1 MILPVRMKIFAR
13 GVCTLCSALAFLPS
27 CHPSDANP
35 QKVQALQERNVAMR
49 AEIAELEAQIARAG
63 EIDPSLPEKV
73 KAAERE
79 LVEALRR
86 ADELDRKE
94 SESDVRLLELQNRL
108 NNFHAEFK
116 KMQAGLINN
125 LQS

>member
-1 MILPVRMKIFAR
+1 MILPVRMRIFAR
-13 GVCTLCSALAFLPS
+13 GACALIMASVALPS
-27 CHPSDANP
+27 CHPSDADP
-35 QKVQALQERNVAMR
+35 QKVQALQERNAAMR

-73 KAAERE
+73 KSAERE
-79 LVEALRR
+79 LVEILRR
-86 ADELDRKE
+86 ADALDRKE
-94 SESDVRLLELQNRL
+94 SELDVRLLELQNRL
-108 NNFHAEFK
+108 DNFHAEFK